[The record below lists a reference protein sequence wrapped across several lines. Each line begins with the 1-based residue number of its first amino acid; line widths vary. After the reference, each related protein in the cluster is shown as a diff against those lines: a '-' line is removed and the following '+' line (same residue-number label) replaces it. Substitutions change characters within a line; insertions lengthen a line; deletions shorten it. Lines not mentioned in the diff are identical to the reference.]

1 MRKKRVFIFIA
12 ALLVTLLM
20 VVGCDVSPVSNTN
33 VSDGKYV
40 EFNLSVKDSCSRDL
54 LVSSDSLNVSYYKI
68 ALVPEWN
75 DLVSGA
81 PIYGRIGSRSADGTV
96 AYGNQKYAT
105 AAEITLGYV
114 TPGKWTV
121 YVAAFNSTDQ
131 VILDGYNS
139 SYVNSTNN
147 SVSVY
152 LSPNVTSVSEKGK
165 LNFRI
170 TVPRLSKN
178 HLNEYEVRYT
188 LYDSK
193 NSVAQGVISGAIS
206 ETDQS
211 LVSYEFV
218 ESNYLSLKAGEYFV
232 IVNLFDKT
240 ADSSVGGVTK
250 KLSIIS
256 GSLTEV
262 SGNLSPSEFVD
273 VNIDYNIPTIT
284 AKIDDIALSSQVKD
298 NAIVFKCTDTY
309 NQVTG
314 YNRVY
319 RWFIDGELIQN
330 VTADNEVDKW
340 KVTAMS
346 DNGNSS
352 TITCLFNSYGKR
364 EVRCEIVYIPV
375 VLSGES
381 NSNLVRFIG
390 GDSTSV
396 EIIPR

>member
-96 AYGNQKYAT
+96 AYGNQNYAT

-165 LNFRI
+165 
-170 TVPRLSKN
+170 SYK
-178 HLNEYEVRYT
+178 
-188 LYDSK
+188 DS
-193 NSVAQGVISGAIS
+193 
-206 ETDQS
+206 
-211 LVSYEFV
+211 
-218 ESNYLSLKAGEYFV
+218 
-232 IVNLFDKT
+232 
-240 ADSSVGGVTK
+240 
-250 KLSIIS
+250 
-256 GSLTEV
+256 
-262 SGNLSPSEFVD
+262 
-273 VNIDYNIPTIT
+273 IP
-284 AKIDDIALSSQVKD
+284 K
-298 NAIVFKCTDTY
+298 
-309 NQVTG
+309 
-314 YNRVY
+314 
-319 RWFIDGELIQN
+319 
-330 VTADNEVDKW
+330 
-340 KVTAMS
+340 M
-346 DNGNSS
+346 
-352 TITCLFNSYGKR
+352 
-364 EVRCEIVYIPV
+364 
-375 VLSGES
+375 
-381 NSNLVRFIG
+381 
-390 GDSTSV
+390 
-396 EIIPR
+396 